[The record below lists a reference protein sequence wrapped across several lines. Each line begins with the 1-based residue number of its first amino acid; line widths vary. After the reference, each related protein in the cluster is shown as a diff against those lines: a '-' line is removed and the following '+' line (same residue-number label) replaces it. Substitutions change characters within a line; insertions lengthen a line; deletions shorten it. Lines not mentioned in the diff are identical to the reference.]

1 MPKSNPT
8 IYDVARE
15 AGVSISTVSRVLNA
29 YKEVNEETRATVLAA
44 IETLGYVP
52 KAEARA
58 RALKET
64 RRIGVITP
72 FFTAPAFVQ
81 RLRGVA
87 AAVASKNYELVVY
100 TVDSLDTLSDYLDTL
115 PFSTH
120 NLGGLIFISIN
131 INDEQAERLLKHGLD
146 AVLIEHSTQLLSSVE
161 IDDVA
166 GGKMA
171 TEYLIN
177 KGHQRIAFVGDS
189 NRMDYV
195 VQTTELRLKGFRKAL
210 QAASINIPDDYIH
223 LVQYDIETTR
233 QLGREILSLPD
244 RPSAIFAATDLQA
257 MAVIKAA
264 HDLKLRIPEDL
275 SVVGFD
281 DLDMADYVD
290 LTTVRQ
296 HLDESGRIAAELLMS
311 RLAEPDRLIQHV
323 QLPLTMIKRLTA

>member
-1 MPKSNPT
+1 MQKNNPT

-29 YKEVNEETRATVLAA
+29 YKEVNEETRAVVLAA
-44 IETLGYVP
+44 IEALGYVP

-87 AAVASKNYELVVY
+87 AAVASKNFELVVY
-100 TVDSLDTLSDYLDTL
+100 TVDSLETLSDYLETL

-120 NLGGLIFISIN
+120 NLGGLIFISMN
-131 INDEQAERLLKHGLD
+131 ISEEQAERLLKHGLD
-146 AVLIEHSTQLLSSVE
+146 AVLIEHSSQFFSSVE

-166 GGKMA
+166 GGRMA
-171 TEYLIN
+171 AEYLIDR
-177 KGHQRIAFVGDS
+177 GHRKIAFLGDS

-195 VQTTELRLKGFRKAL
+195 VQTTEYRLKGFRKGL
-210 QAASINIPDDYIH
+210 HAAGIELSEENTH
-223 LVQYDIETTR
+223 LVRYDIETTR
-233 QLGREILSLPD
+233 RHAREMLSKPD
-244 RPSAIFAATDLQA
+244 RPTAIFASTDLQA
-257 MAVIKAA
+257 MAIIKGA
-264 HDLKLRIPEDL
+264 HDLSLRIPDDL
-275 SVVGFD
+275 AVIGFD

-290 LTTVRQ
+290 LTTIRQ
-296 HLDESGRIAAELLMS
+296 HLDESGRIAAELLMT
-311 RLAEPDRLIQHV
+311 RLTEPDRLIQHV
-323 QLPLTMIKRLTA
+323 QLPLTLVKRLTA